1 MFSAVYLVC
10 MLNQPCMFFV
20 DTTPYPSFEVCHKEA
35 EVIKE
40 NNQLRARMGE
50 APPHTS
56 EHQCV
61 AWDKA

>member
-1 MFSAVYLVC
+1 
-10 MLNQPCMFFV
+10 MFFV
-20 DTTPYPSFEVCHKEA
+20 DTTPYPSLEVCHKEA